1 MGWRKRNITKRLIK
15 NSNISSLAWRGKL
28 KGFGNIYW
36 GKVNRIHTSEGEG
49 GIVYYRTVDG
59 IK

>member
-28 KGFGNIYW
+28 KGFGKIW
-36 GKVNRIHTSEGEG
+36 REKVNRKYTPEGEVR
-49 GIVYYRTVDG
+49 IVYPWMVD
-59 IK
+59 